1 MGAPTKTELDFS
13 HDGAFRGR
21 GLWPLAGIDE
31 VGCGPLAG
39 PVCAAAVILNP
50 EIPPRGVN
58 DSKALTAKARETA
71 FALICETALSVS
83 FAFATAAEI
92 DALNIRKAS
101 LLAMTRAA
109 AGLSLRP
116 AYALVDG
123 RYLPDLPCGGEA
135 IVRGDAIS
143 LSIASASIVAK
154 VMRDALMRRLSERH
168 PEYGFAE
175 NAGYGV
181 PRHLAAIE
189 KFGPTPYHRM
199 SFSPLSEPARSAPH
213 RRGALKASKS

>member
-1 MGAPTKTELDFS
+1 LAGPTKAELDHT
-13 HDGAFRGR
+13 HDTAFRAR

-31 VGCGPLAG
+31 AGCGPLAG

-50 EIPPRGVN
+50 EKPPRGVN
-58 DSKALTAKARETA
+58 DSKAMTAKAREAA
-71 FALICETALSVS
+71 FGLICETALSVS

-92 DALNIRKAS
+92 DALNIRKAA
-101 LLAMTRAA
+101 LLAMTRAV

-116 AYALVDG
+116 AFALVDG
-123 RYLPDLPCGGEA
+123 RFLPDLPCPGEA
-135 IVRGDAIS
+135 IVKGDATS

-154 VMRDALMRRLSERH
+154 VMRDAMMRRLSERH

-199 SFSPLSEPARSAPH
+199 SFSPLRDRAEEA
-213 RRGALKASKS
+213 